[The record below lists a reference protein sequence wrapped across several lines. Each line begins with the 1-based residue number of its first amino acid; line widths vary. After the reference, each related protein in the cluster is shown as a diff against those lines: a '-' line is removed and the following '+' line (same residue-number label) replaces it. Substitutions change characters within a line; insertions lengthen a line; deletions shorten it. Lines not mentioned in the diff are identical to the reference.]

1 MSKTVKASPV
11 ATPAPNF
18 PTKDPQAANTPK
30 DVPAAPPPEISA
42 KTETV
47 KEESIKDQFRRW
59 LDQNKLTNASL
70 AEKKKLYAEFKKEL
84 SMTRSKRELNET
96 QQAFESCCEK
106 RILDINGRIRDTA
119 IERDPKEVARFFALL
134 YTHLKL
140 DPNPESPSLSD
151 PSY

>member
-11 ATPAPNF
+11 ATPAPAF

-30 DVPAAPPPEISA
+30 DITGEPKIEPI
-42 KTETV
+42 KTDPI

-70 AEKKKLYAEFKKEL
+70 AEKKKLYAEFKKDL